1 MNNQKENYIKS
12 FKEIKRFTFNHQL
25 KKFPFLKDFYKNP
38 YTYVKGRYYMYG
50 SVVLLFALL
59 RSNIR
64 PNTVTLLYVL
74 CGLIGGLLLAI
85 PNYYC
90 NIAAVIIFF
99 NKGILDWSDGH
110 LARIKFK
117 TTLTG
122 HILDEYGA
130 VINSICLTI
139 GLGFFAMH
147 KSDLLFLMY
156 LIPIA
161 PLLHGTMFVSFGKV
175 VMFNNL
181 DDLLIDKA
189 RKKDPKKINNSNKS
203 LYSVA
208 YPSILN
214 RLSNILDDRAR
225 SVDFILLIV
234 LCDIYL
240 NSYNSIYIFLLL
252 LLKLFIMFFLSL
264 YYGIKYK
271 RAEASIN
278 IINS

>member
-1 MNNQKENYIKS
+1 MEKKDSFLKS
-12 FKEIKRFTFNHQL
+12 FAEIKKFAFNHQL
-25 KKFPFLKDFYKNP
+25 NKFPFLNDFYKNP
-38 YTYVKGRYYMYG
+38 YTYIKGRYYMYC
-50 SVVLLFALL
+50 SVVLLFVLV
-59 RSNIR
+59 RTNIR
-64 PNTVTLLYVL
+64 PNMVTLAYVFL
-74 CGLIGGLLLAI
+74 GLIGGLLLAI

-90 NIAAVIIFF
+90 NMAAVIIFF

-130 VINSICLTI
+130 VINSICLTV
-139 GLGFFAMH
+139 GLGFYAMH
-147 KSDLLFLMY
+147 QSNLLFLMY

-161 PLLHGTMFVSFGKV
+161 PLLHGTMFVSFGKII
-175 VMFNNL
+175 MFNNL
-181 DDLLIDKA
+181 NDLLMDKST
-189 RKKDPKKINNSNKS
+189 KKDHKKKNNSNKND
-203 LYSVA
+203 YSVS
-208 YPSILN
+208 YPSILS

-234 LCDIYL
+234 LCDSYF
-240 NSYNSIYIFLLL
+240 STYNSIYIFLLI

-264 YYGIKYK
+264 YYGLKYK

-278 IINS
+278 NINT